1 MPRSLITALAL
12 IACSLASVAFA
23 QSSDDTDGAG
33 SGETPTLI
41 MPNMLTNPI
50 TRGFDPNG
58 YGATGAPEETG
69 TTDVPTEVP
78 YSVEG
83 EEQLEPETN

>member
-1 MPRSLITALAL
+1 
-12 IACSLASVAFA
+12 
-23 QSSDDTDGAG
+23 
-33 SGETPTLI
+33 
-41 MPNMLTNPI
+41 MPNMLTNPV
-50 TRGFDPNG
+50 TRGFDSDG